1 MLNKTTMNQII
12 KRMAKK
18 QNTKKKLNAG
28 QLRESV
34 RIFLDVLIEMSN
46 DGLEA
51 NSLRY
56 AIDETVRKKK

>member
-1 MLNKTTMNQII
+1 MNQII

>member
-28 QLRESV
+28 QLIESV

>member
-56 AIDETVRKKK
+56 AID

>member
-34 RIFLDVLIEMSN
+34 RIFLDVLMEMSN